1 MKMKYQDNYNA
12 LKELP
17 LFMEMKAKIKML
29 KKEKKLL
36 QKVISDMI
44 IQTKTH
50 NSLRSHN
57 NTKYNNIIDLTDN
70 NDENITYS
78 LEDHKE
84 PDWDY
89 KNIKKDIQT
98 RVKDNASQY
107 KNEIQIKKEKTLSC
121 DLCEQYINEN
131 DIIELDRETAEVK
144 ETLATCGDCLQD
156 SCDQLRDEHWN
167 VDDYI
172 EEEEE
177 EEEVVEEEEEEVV
190 EEEEEEEEE
199 VVEEEEEEEEEVV
212 EETEEEEEEEEVVE
226 EEEEEEEEEE
236 VVEETEEEEEEEE
249 VVEEEEDEEE
259 EVMEI
264 EINGKSYYTS
274 NETNGVI
281 YAIDDDEDVGPEVG
295 KFVKGK
301 AVFNK

>member
-57 NTKYNNIIDLTDN
+57 NTKYNNIIDLTDK

-78 LEDHKE
+78 LEDQKE

-89 KNIKKDIQT
+89 KNIKKEIQT

-172 EEEEE
+172 EDEEEEVVEETEEE
-177 EEEVVEEEEEEVV
+177 EEEVVEET
-190 EEEEEEEEE
+190 EEEEEE
-199 VVEEEEEEEEEVV
+199 VVEEEEEEEVV
-212 EETEEEEEEEEVVE
+212 EETEEEEEVV
-226 EEEEEEEEEE
+226 
-236 VVEETEEEEEEEE
+236 EEEEEEEE
-249 VVEEEEDEEE
+249 VVEEEEDDEE

>member
-1 MKMKYQDNYNA
+1 MKIKYHDNYSA

-36 QKVISDMI
+36 QQVISDMI

-50 NSLRSHN
+50 NSSRSHYCN
-57 NTKYNNIIDLTDN
+57 NKDIIDLTEKTC
-70 NDENITYS
+70 ENITYS

-89 KNIKKDIQT
+89 KNIKKEIQT
-98 RVKDNASQY
+98 SVKENAIQY
-107 KNEIQIKKEKTLSC
+107 KNEIKKEKTISC
-121 DLCEQYINEN
+121 EICEEQVDED
-131 DIIELDRETAEVK
+131 DIIELNRETDEVK
-144 ETLATCGDCLQD
+144 ETFSPCVDCFQD
-156 SCDQLRDEHWN
+156 NCDQLRKEHWN
-167 VDDYI
+167 VDEYI
-172 EEEEE
+172 EE
-177 EEEVVEEEEEEVV
+177 EEEVVEEEVV
-190 EEEEEEEEE
+190 EEE
-199 VVEEEEEEEEEVV
+199 V
-212 EETEEEEEEEEVVE
+212 EETEEEEE
-226 EEEEEEEEEE
+226 
-236 VVEETEEEEEEEE
+236 VEETEEEE
-249 VVEEEEDEEE
+249 EEE